1 MNYRMLG
8 RSGLKV
14 SAICLGTMTMGR
26 QNSESDG
33 HAQLDMAVA
42 TGINFIDTAEMYPV
56 PRDPKLFGDTERIVG
71 SWLKS
76 RGGRD
81 KIILATKVA
90 GPMGGPMGTVSIRP
104 GQRLDRR
111 NIEAAIDASL
121 QRLNTDYIDLYQ
133 VHWPDRPTNFFG
145 MLGFKFVKDKS
156 GTIPIEETL
165 SALGDLVKAGK
176 VRHIGVSNET
186 PWGVHEYLRLSR
198 ELDLPRIQS
207 IQNPY
212 NLLNRSFEVGLAE
225 MALREDVPLLAYS
238 PLAMGLLSGK
248 YHQPD
253 TAQGR
258 LTLFPQMA
266 RYRGDIAN
274 KVTAEYLAI
283 ARDHGLDP
291 AQMAL
296 AYILAQP
303 FVCSAIIGATT
314 LAQLKTGIGA
324 WPLTLPQSA
333 LDAIDGVHNQQPNPC
348 P

>member
-1 MNYRMLG
+1 MHYKELG
-8 RSGLKV
+8 RTGLKV
-14 SAICLGTMTMGR
+14 STICMGTMTMGR
-26 QNSESDG
+26 QNTESEG

-42 TGINFIDTAEMYPV
+42 EGINFIDTAEMYPV
-56 PRDPKLFGDTERIVG
+56 PRDPKLFGDTERIIG

-81 KIILATKVA
+81 KLILATKVA
-90 GPMGGPMGTVSIRP
+90 GPANVSIRP

-121 QRLNTDYIDLYQ
+121 QRLQTDYIDLYQ
-133 VHWPDRPTNFFG
+133 VHWPDRPANFFG
-145 MLGFKFVKDKS
+145 TLGFKAIKDKP
-156 GTIPIEETL
+156 GTVPIAETL
-165 SALGDLVKAGK
+165 EALADLVKAGK

-186 PWGVHEYLRLSR
+186 PWGVHEYLRLSQ
-198 ELDLPRIQS
+198 EKGWPRIQS

-238 PLAMGLLSGK
+238 PLAMGLLTGK
-248 YHQPD
+248 YHQP
-253 TAQGR
+253 TPASGR
-258 LTLFPQMA
+258 LTLFPEMS
-266 RYRGDIAN
+266 RYRTDLAN
-274 KVTAEYLAI
+274 QVTAKYLAV

-296 AYILAQP
+296 AYVLAQP
-303 FVCSAIIGATT
+303 FLCSVIIGATT
-314 LAQLKTGIGA
+314 LEQLKTDIAA
-324 WPLTLPQSA
+324 WNLELPQSA
-333 LDAIDGVHNQQPNPC
+333 VDAIEEIHNQHSNPC